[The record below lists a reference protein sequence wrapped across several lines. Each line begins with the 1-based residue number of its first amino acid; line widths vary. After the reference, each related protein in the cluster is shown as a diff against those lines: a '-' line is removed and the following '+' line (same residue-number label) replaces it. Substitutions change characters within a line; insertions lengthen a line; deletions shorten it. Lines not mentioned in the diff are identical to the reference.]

1 MKYLKYLP
9 YFILIIVLL
18 YGFKSDTTK
27 DQFQKMKTLTQIIR
41 LVTESYVEEVD
52 MNNILEGAIV
62 GLLDRLDPHSIYISE
77 EQSEVI
83 NEQFAGEFEGIWIEF
98 NILNG
103 YITVISPIP
112 GTPSDRAGLQSGDKI
127 VRIKANYK
135 TQCRSGTEDMHTTPH
150 IDMRLQQD
158 GSPDGFRVE
167 FPHTVIIYYVN
178 DSDGDTFLFNS
189 NGTEMTRVEP
199 KKGRFLIFDGQIY
212 HAGSFPIHH
221 LDRIVINY
229 NIE

>member
-1 MKYLKYLP
+1 MTDYKILDDVLSIEQADEIEALLTAVSFPWYCTNRFSTVDEPNYDDSNIFEYLQFVHLFCDWDEGKTTVNSRY
-9 YFILIIVLL
+9 YNQIANIINPLC
-18 YGFKSDTTK
+18 D
-27 DQFQKMKTLTQIIR
+27 
-41 LVTESYVEEVD
+41 
-52 MNNILEGAIV
+52 
-62 GLLDRLDPHSIYISE
+62 
-77 EQSEVI
+77 
-83 NEQFAGEFEGIWIEF
+83 
-98 NILNG
+98 
-103 YITVISPIP
+103 
-112 GTPSDRAGLQSGDKI
+112 GDKI

>member
-1 MKYLKYLP
+1 VDEPSDGQNVFEYLQFVHLFCDWDEGK
-9 YFILIIVLL
+9 
-18 YGFKSDTTK
+18 TTVNSRYYN
-27 DQFQKMKTLTQIIR
+27 QIADI
-41 LVTESYVEEVD
+41 
-52 MNNILEGAIV
+52 
-62 GLLDRLDPHSIYISE
+62 
-77 EQSEVI
+77 
-83 NEQFAGEFEGIWIEF
+83 
-98 NILNG
+98 
-103 YITVISPIP
+103 ISP
-112 GTPSDRAGLQSGDKI
+112 LYNGDKI